1 MPIKESERIAS
12 RPAAGAPSL
21 TKRASILVV
30 DDERSI
36 RELLDIFLKKEG
48 FNVTTAA
55 SAEEA
60 LAHLRSTEFDLIISD
75 IKMGD
80 MSGIDFLRQLRDTG
94 FIRRRRGEVGPQFI
108 LLTAFASAE
117 TAIQALKMGA
127 FDYILKTE
135 NFMEEM
141 KLVVYSALEHRRL
154 REENTYLRREFKKVH
169 GMGNLIGRSAKM
181 QDLFKMIE
189 VVSVTNSTVL
199 ITGESGTG
207 KELVAKAIHLNSARA
222 EEAFVSVNCGAFTE
236 TLLESELF
244 GYVRGAF
251 TGATANKKGLF
262 EVADKGTIFLDEIG
276 ETSPAMQVKLLRVL
290 QERMIRRVGGTEET
304 PVDVRIIAATNR
316 DLADMVAENQFREDL
331 FYRISVIPL
340 QLPPLRHRR
349 DDIPLL
355 ADHFLARLNTSMGKH
370 IESISA
376 EALKKMESYDWPGN
390 VRELENA
397 MERAFILE
405 TSHEI
410 SDQHLPESVAT
421 SSRMRTIGE
430 FPEEGFDLES
440 YVENLQKGFLQEAL
454 RRTDG
459 VQVKAAELL
468 RMSYRSFRHYM
479 QKYNIP
485 S

>member
-1 MPIKESERIAS
+1 MS
-12 RPAAGAPSL
+12 
-21 TKRASILVV
+21 KRAKVLVV
-30 DDERSI
+30 DDEQSL
-36 RELLDIFLKKEG
+36 RELLEIFLKKEG
-48 FNVTTAA
+48 FAVSTAPT
-55 SAEEA
+55 AEDGLVQA
-60 LAHLRSTEFDLIISD
+60 KAAEFDLIISD
-75 IKMGD
+75 IKMAD
-80 MSGIDFLRQLRDTG
+80 MTGIDFLRELRDTG
-94 FIRRRRGEVGPQFI
+94 FSGQFI

-135 NFMEEM
+135 NFMEEL
-141 KLVVYSALEHRRL
+141 KLVVYSALENRRL
-154 REENTYLRREFKKVH
+154 REENTYLRREFKKAH
-169 GMGNLIGRSAKM
+169 GMGNLIGKSKKM

-189 VVSVTNSTVL
+189 VVSATNSTVL

-207 KELVAKAIHLNSARA
+207 KELVAKAIHLNSPRA

-236 TLLESELF
+236 SLLESELF
-244 GYVRGAF
+244 GYMRGAF
-251 TGATANKKGLF
+251 TGATTNKKGLF

-276 ETSPAMQVKLLRVL
+276 DTSLAMQVKLLRVL
-290 QERMIRRVGGTEET
+290 QERTIRRVGGTEEI

-316 DLADMVAENQFREDL
+316 DLSAMVAENQFREDL

-340 QLPPLRHRR
+340 QISPLRHRR

-355 ADHFLARLNTSMGKH
+355 ADHFLSRLNASMGKK
-370 IESISA
+370 IDRLSDD
-376 EALKKMESYDWPGN
+376 ALKRIETYEWPGN

-405 TSHEI
+405 TSNEL
-410 SDQHLPESVAT
+410 SAQHLPESVAT
-421 SSRMRTIGE
+421 SSRMRAITD
-430 FPEEGFDLES
+430 FPQEGFDLEA
-440 YVENLQKGFLQEAL
+440 YVEGLQKGFLEEAL

>member
-1 MPIKESERIAS
+1 MA
-12 RPAAGAPSL
+12 
-21 TKRASILVV
+21 
-30 DDERSI
+30 
-36 RELLDIFLKKEG
+36 
-48 FNVTTAA
+48 
-55 SAEEA
+55 
-60 LAHLRSTEFDLIISD
+60 
-75 IKMGD
+75 D
-80 MSGIDFLRQLRDTG
+80 MSGIDFLRELRTTHFNG
-94 FIRRRRGEVGPQFI
+94 QFI
-108 LLTAFASAE
+108 LLTAFASTE

-135 NFMEEM
+135 NFMEEL
-141 KLVVYSALEHRRL
+141 KLVVHSALENRRL

-169 GMGNLIGRSAKM
+169 GMGNLIGKSKKM
-181 QDLFKMIE
+181 QELFKMIE
-189 VVSVTNSTVL
+189 VVSATNSTVL

-207 KELVAKAIHLNSARA
+207 KELVAKAIHLNSTRA
-222 EEAFVSVNCGAFTE
+222 EESFVSVNCGAFTE

-276 ETSPAMQVKLLRVL
+276 DTSLAMQVKLLRVL
-290 QERMIRRVGGTEET
+290 QERAIRRVGGTEEI

-316 DLADMVAENQFREDL
+316 DLSEMVEENQFREDL

-340 QLPPLRHRR
+340 ELPALRHRR

-355 ADHFLARLNTSMGKH
+355 ADHFLARLNTSMGKK
-370 IESISA
+370 IDRISD
-376 EALKKMESYDWPGN
+376 EALKKLEAYDWPGN

-397 MERAFILE
+397 LERSFILE
-405 TSHEI
+405 TSAEL
-410 SDQHLPESVAT
+410 SAQHLPDSVAANH
-421 SSRMRTIGE
+421 RMRAVTD
-430 FPEEGFDLES
+430 FPAEGFDLES
-440 YVENLQKGFLQEAL
+440 YVENLQKGFLEEAL
-454 RRTDG
+454 RRTSG

>member
-1 MPIKESERIAS
+1 MS
-12 RPAAGAPSL
+12 
-21 TKRASILVV
+21 KRAKVLVV
-30 DDERSI
+30 DDEQSL
-36 RELLDIFLKKEG
+36 RELLEIFLKKEG
-48 FNVTTAA
+48 FVVSTAPT
-55 SAEEA
+55 AEDGLVQA
-60 LAHLRSTEFDLIISD
+60 KAAEFDLIISD
-75 IKMGD
+75 IKMAD
-80 MSGIDFLRQLRDTG
+80 MTGIDFLRELRDTG
-94 FIRRRRGEVGPQFI
+94 FSGQFI

-135 NFMEEM
+135 NFMEEL
-141 KLVVYSALEHRRL
+141 KLVVYSALENRRL
-154 REENTYLRREFKKVH
+154 REENTYLRREFKKAH
-169 GMGNLIGRSAKM
+169 GMGNLIGKSKKM

-189 VVSVTNSTVL
+189 VVSATNSTVL

-207 KELVAKAIHLNSARA
+207 KELVAKAIHLNSPRA

-236 TLLESELF
+236 SLLESELF
-244 GYVRGAF
+244 GYMRGAF
-251 TGATANKKGLF
+251 TGATTNKKGLF
-262 EVADKGTIFLDEIG
+262 EVADRGTIFLDEIG
-276 ETSPAMQVKLLRVL
+276 DTSLAMQVKLLRVL
-290 QERMIRRVGGTEET
+290 QERTIRRVGGTEEI

-316 DLADMVAENQFREDL
+316 DLSAMVAENQFREDL

-340 QLPPLRHRR
+340 QISPLRHRR

-355 ADHFLARLNTSMGKH
+355 ADHFLSRLNASMGKK
-370 IESISA
+370 IDRLSDD
-376 EALKKMESYDWPGN
+376 ALKRIETYEWPGN

-405 TSHEI
+405 TSNEL
-410 SDQHLPESVAT
+410 SAQHLPESVAT
-421 SSRMRTIGE
+421 SSRMRAITD
-430 FPEEGFDLES
+430 FPQEGFDLEA
-440 YVENLQKGFLQEAL
+440 YVEGLQKGFLEEAL

>member
-1 MPIKESERIAS
+1 M
-12 RPAAGAPSL
+12 
-21 TKRASILVV
+21 TKRAKILIV
-30 DDERSI
+30 DDERSL
-36 RELLDIFLKKEG
+36 RELLEIFLKKEG
-48 FNVTTAA
+48 FIVSSTS
-55 SAEEA
+55 SAEA
-60 LAHLRSTEFDLIISD
+60 GLAQVKASEFDLIISD
-75 IKMGD
+75 IKMAD
-80 MSGIDFLRQLRDTG
+80 MSGIDFLRELRTTHFNG
-94 FIRRRRGEVGPQFI
+94 QFI
-108 LLTAFASAE
+108 LLTAFASTE

-135 NFMEEM
+135 NFMEEL
-141 KLVVYSALEHRRL
+141 KLVVHSALENRRL

-169 GMGNLIGRSAKM
+169 GMGNLIGKSKKM
-181 QDLFKMIE
+181 QELFKMIE
-189 VVSVTNSTVL
+189 VVSATNSTVL

-207 KELVAKAIHLNSARA
+207 KELVAKAIHLNSTRA
-222 EEAFVSVNCGAFTE
+222 EESFVSVNCGAFTE

-276 ETSPAMQVKLLRVL
+276 DTSLAMQVKLLRVL
-290 QERMIRRVGGTEET
+290 QQRAIRRVGGTEEI

-316 DLADMVAENQFREDL
+316 DLSEMVQENQFREDL
-331 FYRISVIPL
+331 FYRITVIPL
-340 QLPPLRHRR
+340 ELPALRHRR

-355 ADHFLARLNTSMGKH
+355 ADHFLARLNTSMGKK
-370 IESISA
+370 IDRISD
-376 EALKKMESYDWPGN
+376 EALKKLEAHDWPGN

-397 MERAFILE
+397 LERSFILE
-405 TSHEI
+405 TSAEL
-410 SDQHLPESVAT
+410 SAQHLPESVAT
-421 SSRMRTIGE
+421 NHRMRAVTD
-430 FPEEGFDLES
+430 FPDEGFDLES
-440 YVENLQKGFLQEAL
+440 YVENLQKGFLEEAL
-454 RRTDG
+454 RRTSG

>member
-1 MPIKESERIAS
+1 MP
-12 RPAAGAPSL
+12 
-21 TKRASILVV
+21 KRARILIV

-36 RELLDIFLKKEG
+36 RELLEIFLKKEG
-48 FNVTTAA
+48 FSVTVA
-55 SAEEA
+55 SSGAEGMA
-60 LAHLRSTEFDLIISD
+60 QAKSSDFDLIISD
-75 IKMGD
+75 IRMGD
-80 MSGIDFLRQLRDTG
+80 MSGIDLLREVRKTG
-94 FIRRRRGEVGPQFI
+94 FSGQFI
-108 LLTAFASAE
+108 LLTAYASAE

-135 NFMEEM
+135 NFMEEL
-141 KLVVYSALEHRRL
+141 KLVVYGALENRRL
-154 REENTYLRREFKKVH
+154 REENTYLRREFRKAH
-169 GMGNLIGRSAKM
+169 GMGNLIGKSKKM
-181 QDLFKMIE
+181 QELFKMIE
-189 VVSVTNSTVL
+189 VVSATNSTVL

-207 KELVAKAIHLNSARA
+207 KELAAKAIHLNSARA
-222 EEAFVSVNCGAFTE
+222 DEAFVSVNCGAFTE

-244 GYVRGAF
+244 GYMRGAF
-251 TGATANKKGLF
+251 TGAAANKKGLF

-276 ETSPAMQVKLLRVL
+276 DTSPAMQVKLLRVL
-290 QERMIRRVGGTEET
+290 QERTLRRVGGIEEI

-316 DLADMVAENQFREDL
+316 DLSEMVAENQFREDL
-331 FYRISVIPL
+331 FYRISVIPIEL
-340 QLPPLRHRR
+340 SPLRHRR

-355 ADHFLARLNTSMGKH
+355 ANHFLERLNSSMGRKIEH
-370 IESISA
+370 ISD

-405 TSHEI
+405 TS
-410 SDQHLPESVAT
+410 SALSAQHLPEAVAT
-421 SSRMRTIGE
+421 NPRMRTFTD
-430 FPEEGFDLES
+430 FPDEGFDLES
-440 YVENLQKGFLQEAL
+440 HVENLQKGYLQEAL
-454 RRTDG
+454 RRSNG

>member
-1 MPIKESERIAS
+1 MTR
-12 RPAAGAPSL
+12 
-21 TKRASILVV
+21 RAKILIV
-30 DDERSI
+30 DDERSL
-36 RELLDIFLKKEG
+36 RELLEIFLKKEG
-48 FNVTTAA
+48 FMVSSAT
-55 SAEEA
+55 SAEEG
-60 LAHLRSTEFDLIISD
+60 LAQVKASEFDLIISD
-75 IKMGD
+75 IKMAD
-80 MSGIDFLRQLRDTG
+80 MSGIDFLRELRTTHFNG
-94 FIRRRRGEVGPQFI
+94 QFI

-135 NFMEEM
+135 NFMEEL
-141 KLVVYSALEHRRL
+141 KLVVHSALENRRL

-169 GMGNLIGRSAKM
+169 GMGNLIGKSKKM
-181 QDLFKMIE
+181 QELFKMIE
-189 VVSVTNSTVL
+189 VVSATNSTVL

-207 KELVAKAIHLNSARA
+207 KELVAKAIHLNSPRA
-222 EEAFVSVNCGAFTE
+222 EESFVSVNCGAFTE

-251 TGATANKKGLF
+251 TGAAANKKGLF

-276 ETSPAMQVKLLRVL
+276 DTSLAMQVKLLRVL
-290 QERMIRRVGGTEET
+290 QERTIRRVGGTEEI

-316 DLADMVAENQFREDL
+316 DLSEMVQENQFREDL

-340 QLPPLRHRR
+340 ELPALRHRR

-355 ADHFLARLNTSMGKH
+355 ADHFLARLNTSMGKK
-370 IESISA
+370 IDRISD
-376 EALKKMESYDWPGN
+376 EALKKLEAYDWPGN

-397 MERAFILE
+397 LERSFILE
-405 TSHEI
+405 TSAEL
-410 SDQHLPESVAT
+410 SAQHLPESVAT
-421 SSRMRTIGE
+421 NRMRAVTD
-430 FPEEGFDLES
+430 FPDEGFDLES
-440 YVENLQKGFLQEAL
+440 YVENLQKGFLEEAL
-454 RRTDG
+454 RRTGG

>member
-1 MPIKESERIAS
+1 MA
-12 RPAAGAPSL
+12 
-21 TKRASILVV
+21 KRAKILLV

-36 RELLDIFLKKEG
+36 RELLEIFLRKEG
-48 FNVTTAA
+48 FSVTSVSNA
-55 SAEEA
+55 SDGLA
-60 LAHLRSTEFDLIISD
+60 LVKANEFDLIISD
-75 IKMGD
+75 IKMAG
-80 MSGIDFLRQLRDTG
+80 MSGIELLRELRTTG
-94 FIRRRRGEVGPQFI
+94 FNGQFI

-135 NFMEEM
+135 NFIDEL
-141 KLVVYSALEHRRL
+141 KLVVRSALENRRL
-154 REENTYLRREFKKVH
+154 REENTYLRREFRKVH
-169 GMGNLIGRSAKM
+169 GMGNLIGKSQKM
-181 QDLFKMIE
+181 QELFKLVE
-189 VVSVTNSTVL
+189 VVSATNSTVL

-207 KELVAKAIHLNSARA
+207 KELVAKAIHVNSPRA
-222 EEAFVSVNCGAFTE
+222 DSSFVSVNCGAFTE

-244 GYVRGAF
+244 GYVKGAF
-251 TGATANKKGLF
+251 TGAASNQKGLF
-262 EVADKGTIFLDEIG
+262 EVANKGTIFLDEIG
-276 ETSPAMQVKLLRVL
+276 DTSPAMQVKLLRVL
-290 QERMIRRVGGTEET
+290 QERTIRRVGGTEQI
-304 PVDVRIIAATNR
+304 PVDVRIISATNR
-316 DLADMVAENQFREDL
+316 DLSEMVAENQFREDL

-340 QLPPLRHRR
+340 ELPPLRQRR

-355 ADHFLARLNTSMGKH
+355 ADHFLARLNASMAKK
-370 IESISA
+370 IDRISD

-405 TSHEI
+405 TSAEL
-410 SDQHLPESVAT
+410 SAQHLPESVAANH
-421 SSRMRTIGE
+421 RMRAVTD
-430 FPEEGFDLES
+430 FPDEGFDLES
-440 YVENLQKGFLQEAL
+440 YVENLQKGFLEEAL
-454 RRTDG
+454 RRTSG